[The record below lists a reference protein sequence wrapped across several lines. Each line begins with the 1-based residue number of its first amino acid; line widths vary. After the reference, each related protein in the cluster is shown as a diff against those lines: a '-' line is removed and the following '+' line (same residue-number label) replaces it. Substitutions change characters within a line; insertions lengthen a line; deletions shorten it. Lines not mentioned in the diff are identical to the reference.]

1 MVKGRLEILELMNM
15 IRVLMLLD
23 AIVWLNV
30 VDAIWK
36 GSANALLSSAK
47 ILERS
52 LLTGTG
58 DVENL

>member
-36 GSANALLSSAK
+36 GSANAPLSSAK